1 MKGCSWSIE
10 CIEFPLTTAIAFRQI
25 RDFQAWICGGGRG
38 ASSCPEGFLEEAVQ
52 NCDSRARTEGSSGNN
67 NPCIIRRAGCFP
79 MGRGGTVEG
88 SQASKTLKGLHPQ
101 GSLAAPFIQ
110 VLVQIL
116 HPQRCRLW
124 APRLMQRLIHLY
136 LIAPLGLFPW

>member
-1 MKGCSWSIE
+1 MKGCSRSIE
-10 CIEFPLTTAIAFRQI
+10 RVEFPLTTATTSRQI
-25 RDFQAWICGGGRG
+25 REFQAWTCGGVRG
-38 ASSCPEGFLEEAVQ
+38 ASSCPEGFLEAVQ

-67 NPCIIRRAGCFP
+67 NPCIIHRAGCFP
-79 MGRGGTVEG
+79 MGWGGTVEG

-101 GSLAAPFIQ
+101 GALAAPFIQ
-110 VLVQIL
+110 VLVQML

-124 APRLMQRLIHLY
+124 APWLMQCLIHLY